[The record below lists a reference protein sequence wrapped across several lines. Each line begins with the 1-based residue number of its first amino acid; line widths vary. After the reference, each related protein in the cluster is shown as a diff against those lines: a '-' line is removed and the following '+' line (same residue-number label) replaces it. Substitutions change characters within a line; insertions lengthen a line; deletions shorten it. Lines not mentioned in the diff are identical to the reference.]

1 MKILFT
7 GGGTGGHIY
16 PIIAVAE
23 ELQILASKKNISLE
37 MYYLGA
43 PGKYKNL
50 LNENGIYVSKIFSAK
65 LRRYFDIGN
74 FIDIPL
80 FFFSIPQAL
89 WKIFWLMPDVL
100 FSKGGPGSLPVVL
113 ACRFYNIPIIVHESD
128 SIPGLANKLAFP
140 FANRIGISFFSAK
153 EFIIQQQKN
162 KNKIEIIQEK
172 IALLGNPIR
181 RSLINGDILDK
192 ETAKKTLGF
201 NPAMP
206 LILILGGS
214 QGSTQ
219 LNDFMLNISGE
230 LVKDAQIFHQTGI
243 ENFQEVKNELNN
255 ILKKYGEEERGRY
268 KLISYFENNMKD
280 AYSAADVVISRAG
293 SGSIFEIAAF
303 GRPSI
308 LIPLSEKIVG
318 LHQIKNAYEYAKS
331 GAAVIIEQNNLKPN
345 IFIAQLMKIIKNQ
358 EFLKT
363 MSEAAK
369 NFSKPEAAKMIA
381 DEILRLVK

>member
-1 MKILFT
+1 MRILFT

-23 ELQILASKKNISLE
+23 ELQILTSKKNIPLR

-50 LNENGIYVSKIFSAK
+50 LNNNNIYVSKIFSAK

-74 FIDIPL
+74 FIDIPF

-113 ACRFYNIPIIVHESD
+113 ACRFYNIPIIIHESD
-128 SIPGLANKLAFP
+128 SIPGLANKFAFS
-140 FANRIGISFFSAK
+140 FAKRIGVSFNSII
-153 EFIIQQQKN
+153 ESIIQQQKN
-162 KNKIEIIQEK
+162 KKKMELIQEK
-172 IALLGNPIR
+172 IALIGNPIR

-192 ETAKKTLGF
+192 ETAKKVLGF

-214 QGSTQ
+214 QGSTS
-219 LNDFMLNISGE
+219 LNDFMLTISGE
-230 LVKDAQIFHQTGI
+230 LVKDIQVFHQTGI
-243 ENFQEVKNELNN
+243 ENFQEIKNELNN

-268 KLISYFENNMKD
+268 KLIPYFENNIKD
-280 AYSAADVVISRAG
+280 AYSAADIVISRAG
-293 SGSIFEIAAF
+293 CGSIFEIAAF
-303 GRPSI
+303 GKPSI

-318 LHQIKNAYEYAKS
+318 LHQIKNAYEYSKN
-331 GAAVIIEQNNLKPN
+331 GATIVIEQNNLKPD
-345 IFIAQLMKIIKNQ
+345 IFISQLMKIIKNQ
-358 EFLKT
+358 EILKT

-369 NFSKPEAAKMIA
+369 NFSKPEASKIIA
-381 DEILRLVK
+381 DEILRLAE

>member
-1 MKILFT
+1 MRILFT

-23 ELQILASKKNISLE
+23 ELQILASKKNIPLK

-74 FIDIPL
+74 FIDIPF

-128 SIPGLANKLAFP
+128 SIPGLANKLAFY
-140 FANRIGISFFSAK
+140 FADRIGVSFSSVI
-153 EFIIQQQKN
+153 ENIIQQQKN
-162 KNKIEIIQEK
+162 KKKVEIIQEK
-172 IALLGNPIR
+172 IALVGNPIR
-181 RSLINGDILDK
+181 QSLIGGDIIDK
-192 ETAKKTLGF
+192 ETAKKVLGF
-201 NPAMP
+201 NPTMS

-214 QGSTQ
+214 QGSAQ

-230 LVKDAQIFHQTGI
+230 LVKDIQIFHQTGI

-255 ILKKYGEEERGRY
+255 VLKKYGEEEKMRY
-268 KLISYFENNMKD
+268 KLIPYFENNMKD
-280 AYSAADVVISRAG
+280 AYSAVDVVISRAG

-303 GRPSI
+303 GKPSI

-318 LHQIKNAYEYAKS
+318 LHQIKNAYEYSKS
-331 GAAVIIEQNNLKPN
+331 GAAIVIEQNNLKPN

-358 EFLKT
+358 ELLKT

-369 NFSKPEAAKMIA
+369 SFSKPEASKMIA
-381 DEILRLVK
+381 NEILRLAE

>member
-1 MKILFT
+1 MRILFT

-23 ELQILASKKNISLE
+23 ELKILASLKNIQLG

-74 FIDIPL
+74 FIDIPF

-128 SIPGLANKLAFP
+128 SIPGLANKLAFY
-140 FANRIGISFFSAK
+140 FADRIGVSFSSVI
-153 EFIIQQQKN
+153 ENIIQQQKN
-162 KNKIEIIQEK
+162 KKKVEIIQEK
-172 IALLGNPIR
+172 IALVGNPIR
-181 RSLINGDILDK
+181 QSLIGGDIIDK
-192 ETAKKTLGF
+192 ETAKKVLGF
-201 NPAMP
+201 NPTMS

-214 QGSTQ
+214 QGSAQ

-230 LVKDAQIFHQTGI
+230 LVKDIQIFHQTGI

-255 ILKKYGEEERGRY
+255 VLKKYGEEEKMRY
-268 KLISYFENNMKD
+268 KLIPYFENNMKD
-280 AYSAADVVISRAG
+280 AYSAVDVVISRAG

-303 GRPSI
+303 GKPSI

-318 LHQIKNAYEYAKS
+318 LHQIKNAYEYSKS
-331 GAAVIIEQNNLKPN
+331 GAAIVIEQNNLKPN

-358 EFLKT
+358 ELLKT

-369 NFSKPEAAKMIA
+369 SFSKPEASKMIA
-381 DEILRLVK
+381 NEILRLAE